1 MSRHPTLDLLEI
13 DPGTVK
19 ILVIKQ
25 TSLGDVL
32 HATAV
37 LRSIRKTYPAA
48 QLAFLTSTTA
58 ADILR
63 YNPGIDRLLLFDRY
77 KVKRDWWRHP
87 AWALAH
93 IWETTQAVRFEQ
105 YDLAIDL
112 QGSWKTVIFLWAA
125 RAERRLVKGRWW
137 FAERFRQPQLHA
149 IEEMQGVLQLAGIPP
164 ADPALEV
171 FVSESERNA
180 VTARL
185 DELGLAGRRLA
196 VFSPMTRWPTKD
208 WPLEHF
214 LSLARMLPDDW
225 FVVVTGSETERG
237 GLDAFTKNLS
247 AGRAACLAGQLTL
260 LEFSELVN
268 RADVVVTGDS
278 FPMHLAAAHKRPLV
292 ALFGPTDESR
302 VGPLESGQVVRAD
315 VGCRRCYRRVRC
327 DRRCIEKITVDQ
339 VLVAVKRVTT
349 T

>member
-1 MSRHPTLDLLEI
+1 MSRHPTDGLREI
-13 DPGTVK
+13 GLGIVK

-37 LRSIRKTYPAA
+37 LRSIRKTYPEAR
-48 QLAFLTSTTA
+48 LDFLTSTTA

-63 YNPGIDRLLLFDRY
+63 YNPGIDQLLLFDRY
-77 KVKRDWWRHP
+77 RVKRDWWRHP
-87 AWALAH
+87 VWALTH
-93 IWETTQAVRFEQ
+93 IRETARTVRLEQ

-125 RAERRLVKGRWW
+125 RTARRLVKGRWW
-137 FAERFRQPQLHA
+137 FAERFRQSQLHA
-149 IEEMQGVLQLAGIPP
+149 IEEMQGLLQLAGIPP
-164 ADPALEV
+164 ADPILEI
-171 FVSESERNA
+171 FASEGERNT

-185 DELGLAGRRLA
+185 AEFGLAGRRLA
-196 VFSPMTRWPTKD
+196 LFSPMTRWPTKN
-208 WPLEHF
+208 WPLENF
-214 LSLARMLPDDW
+214 LTLARMLADDW
-225 FVVVTGSETERG
+225 FVVLTGSEAERG
-237 GLDAFTKNLS
+237 SLDALTQSLS
-247 AGRAACLAGQLTL
+247 AGRAASLAGQLTL
-260 LEFSELVN
+260 LEFSELVS

-302 VGPLESGQVVRAD
+302 VGPRGSGQVVRAD
-315 VGCRRCYRRVRC
+315 VGCRRCYRMVQC

-339 VLVAVKRVTT
+339 VLAAVKRVTA
-349 T
+349 